1 VLRAERPGRRPDF
14 HRGAKTMDALLKN
27 GPLDGQLWPTKV
39 SPDDQ
44 RISTRIG
51 MGEKVVYDDTGEIDP
66 VTGRRIFTY
75 RPPKPKPVDATANND
90 QEDEADDE

>member
-1 VLRAERPGRRPDF
+1 
-14 HRGAKTMDALLKN
+14 MNALLKN

-75 RPPKPKPVDATANND
+75 
-90 QEDEADDE
+90 